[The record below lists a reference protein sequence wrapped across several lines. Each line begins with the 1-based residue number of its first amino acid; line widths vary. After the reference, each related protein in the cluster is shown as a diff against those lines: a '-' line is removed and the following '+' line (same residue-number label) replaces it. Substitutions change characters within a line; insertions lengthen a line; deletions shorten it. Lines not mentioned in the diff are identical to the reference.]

1 MSQVTGTN
9 FALGSYE
16 KFQPGF
22 RDEKKAKN
30 PGDEFWC
37 ETRETGQTWQ
47 NTKIITFAP
56 IIALATLA
64 AVSLQ
69 LNGMLMMWKIQKA
82 MQDDAIWAARIHPSN
97 RAEVFTWQKF
107 QPAYRDR
114 GWKNRDLRH
123 PSQPALSYEHIEN
136 FTTSLEARR
145 DLGNLA
151 YVERP
156 LIMSYTELN

>member
-1 MSQVTGTN
+1 MWG
-9 FALGSYE
+9 
-16 KFQPGF
+16 
-22 RDEKKAKN
+22 
-30 PGDEFWC
+30 
-37 ETRETGQTWQ
+37 ETRETEQTWQ

-69 LNGMLMMWKIQKA
+69 LNGMLMMWKIQRA
-82 MQDDAIWAARIHPSN
+82 MQDDAIWDARIHPSN
-97 RAEVFTWQKF
+97 RAEVFTWQNF

-114 GWKNRDLRH
+114 GWKNRDLGH
-123 PSQPALSYEHIEN
+123 PSQPALSNEHIEN
-136 FTTSLEARR
+136 FTTGLEAKR

-151 YVERP
+151 YLERP